1 MREDRRLVTAVFA
14 DLRGSTALAE
24 ERDVEDV
31 RDLLA
36 WFTTAAIT
44 VVEDYGGVVND
55 LAGDGVLALFGA
67 PTAREDDPERAVR
80 AGLAFQEAMATVGAR
95 AERELG
101 FRDVAARVGIETGRV
116 VAGPMGG
123 GAWVEYGVT
132 GDALNVASRL
142 QGLCP
147 VGAVLVGPETFRQ
160 VESHFR
166 WGAPVAMQ
174 LKGRTAA
181 VRARVVLSLAG
192 PERPAEEH
200 GDFRGVSAQLIVG
213 RAAELA
219 SLSSSV
225 AALADGV
232 GQAVL
237 VSGDV
242 GVGKT
247 ALVRS
252 AAELA
257 AADGAR
263 VWSFACSPWEQA
275 TPFAAFHSLL
285 SSDGLVTDDDGSP
298 QAQRLAVLQAVR
310 RLAREAMAT
319 GPLVALVEDLQWAD
333 PSTLEAVGALAEE
346 AQTGPL
352 LLLATTREDLD
363 AARVLPDNVA
373 STHLT
378 LGPLRHEDARSLL
391 EKLVDPARLPADLGR
406 SVLAAASGSP
416 LYLHQMARGLVD
428 AGLRDGST
436 ADQAREAAREV
447 GIPASL
453 ERLFQSRMDQL
464 GPLRAELLTSVSVFS
479 RNFDTD
485 LAGEVLGDERA
496 DAESLGS
503 TLEELERSGSLVR
516 EGDCYAFPNALARE
530 VAEATLLRGRRREL
544 NRRAAAAIWRRDGDE
559 ASSLLAMH
567 WGRAGEPAK
576 AYAGHRRA
584 ADMAAAVS
592 ALPEALV
599 HIDAAVGLAGDLDL
613 GLAVQVELITR
624 RAALRSRTGD
634 AHGAQVD
641 ASEAVGVAERIGRDD
656 LRQLALEEL
665 AFAVE
670 GAVDYRTAV
679 EAQRAALRLA
689 EERGDTAGQVRSHA
703 RLAINSANRL
713 RYLQAYEHCQ
723 QAMQLAE
730 SVGADSLL
738 SAAMDAASQVALQL
752 GEVDELERLGRRLT
766 ELYRAARDMWR
777 EQSVQLELG
786 IAAGEQARWDEAESR
801 ILAGLALNRQVDDVG
816 NEPLFYGQLGALAR
830 ARGRYAEAIEVAGRG
845 SIDAHRRQHAE
856 WVASTQLVLA
866 NTYTDVGDWESA
878 VPAAQESIE
887 WADRA
892 GTRMYS
898 LRARAVLALALAR
911 AGSGLASATALAAC
925 RTALAEVTVPA
936 DRTFLFGWDAYAAT
950 SLLTGL
956 AGDVP
961 EALRLLDPV
970 LISAR
975 RAGFSEATVSLLLV
989 RARLSRLSRDLVGS
1003 RAEAAEAVDVAV
1015 DRGLSGLRWRA
1026 FAALAATSHDA
1037 ARIEVEQRA
1046 WAESEALLET
1056 LPVGRMRSAF
1066 DRLRRTEIEGSAASR

>member
-1 MREDRRLVTAVFA
+1 VREDRRLVTAVFA

-24 ERDVEDV
+24 KHDVEDV

-36 WFTTAAIT
+36 WFTTSAIT
-44 VVEDYGGVVND
+44 AVENFGGVVND
-55 LAGDGVLALFGA
+55 LAGDGLLALFGA
-67 PTAREDDPERAVR
+67 PTASEDDPERAVR
-80 AGLAFQEAMATVGAR
+80 AGLAFQEAMVEVSER

-101 FRDVAARVGIETGRV
+101 FGDVAARVGIETGRV

-132 GDALNVASRL
+132 GDALNVAARL

-160 VESHFR
+160 VEPRFR
-166 WGAPVAMQ
+166 WGAPVVMQ

-192 PERPAEEH
+192 PEHPPVERS
-200 GDFRGVSAQLIVG
+200 DFRHVPAQLIVG
-213 RAAELA
+213 RTAELA
-219 SLSSSV
+219 SLSTSV
-225 AALADGV
+225 AALSDGV

-247 ALVRS
+247 TLVRS
-252 AAELA
+252 VTELA
-257 AADGAR
+257 VADGAR
-263 VWSFACSPWEQA
+263 VWSLTCSPWEQA
-275 TPFAAFHSLL
+275 TPFAGVHSLM
-285 SSDGLVTDDDGSP
+285 SSDGLVTDDGSP

-310 RLAREAMAT
+310 RLARQAMSA
-319 GPLVALVEDLQWAD
+319 GPLVVLVEDLQWAD

-346 AQTGPL
+346 AQVGPL
-352 LLLATTREDLD
+352 LLLATTRGGLD
-363 AARVLPDNVA
+363 ATRGLPDDVA
-373 STHLT
+373 STHVS

-391 EKLVDPARLPADLGR
+391 EKLVDPARLPADLVR
-406 SVLAAASGSP
+406 SVLAAAGGSP

-464 GPLRAELLTSVSVFS
+464 GQVAAEVLTAVSVFG
-479 RNFDTD
+479 RNFGTD
-485 LAGEVLGDERA
+485 LALEVLGDERA

-503 TLEELERSGSLVR
+503 TLEALVRSGSLLR
-516 EGDCYAFPNALARE
+516 DGGCYAFPNELARE

-567 WGRAGEPAK
+567 WARAGEPAK
-576 AYAGHRRA
+576 AYAGHCRA
-584 ADMAAAVS
+584 ADMAAGVS

-599 HIDAAVGLAGDLDL
+599 HIDAAVSLAGDLDL
-613 GLAVQVELITR
+613 GLAVQAELMTR

-634 AHGAQVD
+634 ARGAQAD
-641 ASEAVGVAERIGRDD
+641 ASQAVEVAERIGRDD

-665 AFAVE
+665 AFALE
-670 GAVDYRTAV
+670 GAVDYRAAV

-689 EERGDTAGQVRSHA
+689 EERGDIAGQVRSHA

-730 SVGADSLL
+730 AVGADPLL
-738 SAAMDAASQVALQL
+738 AAAMDASSQVALQL

-766 ELYRAARDMWR
+766 ELHRAARDMWR

-786 IAAGEQARWDEAESR
+786 ISAGEQARWDEAESR

-816 NEPLFYGQLGALAR
+816 NEPLFYGQLAALAR
-830 ARGRYAEAIEVAGRG
+830 ARGRWAEAIEGAGRG
-845 SIDAHRRQHAE
+845 SVDAHRRQHAE
-856 WVASTQLVLA
+856 WIASTQLVLA
-866 NTYTDVGDWESA
+866 NTYTDIGDWESA
-878 VPAAQESIE
+878 VTAAGESIE

-898 LRARAVLALALAR
+898 LRARAFLALALAR
-911 AGSGLASATALAAC
+911 AGSGSASATALTDC
-925 RTALAEVTVPA
+925 RTLLAEVTVPPG
-936 DRTFLFGWDAYAAT
+936 RTFLFGWDAYAAT
-950 SLLTGL
+950 SSLIGLT
-956 AGDVP
+956 GDVP

-975 RAGFSEATVSLLLV
+975 TAGFGEATASLLLV
-989 RARLSRLSRDLVGS
+989 RARLSQLRGDLVGS
-1003 RAEAAEAVDVAV
+1003 RAEAAAAVDVAL

-1026 FAALAATSHDA
+1026 FAALAVATQGE
-1037 ARIEVEQRA
+1037 ARIEAERRA

-1056 LPVGRMRSAF
+1056 LPVGQLRSAF
-1066 DRLRRTEIEGSAASR
+1066 DRLRRTEIEGLTAST